1 MTLGTMHTTLATGP
15 RSPWRS
21 RRGVW
26 AATGVLLLGLAG
38 CTQDGAH
45 GKPEMPEQP
54 DSAAPS
60 MAGIALTAQQV
71 QHGHIRWAPV
81 SMTASGTGATM
92 ALSASTAAP
101 GQIVPDEDR
110 TARLG
115 APAQGRIMSVRVAPG
130 DRVRAGQVLVTLQSP
145 EAGMAQADLAKARAE
160 VASRRA
166 QAAYAASAHQRAERL
181 LALKAIPQQ
190 DYERAVADD
199 ELARAEL
206 AQAEAELGR
215 ATSTSHALGASASAS
230 GEIAL
235 RAPMAGVVLSRS
247 AVPGSVV
254 EAGAPLVLVTDTRR
268 LWITIDAPEALS
280 GSYRTGGTLQFTV
293 PAYPGDTFTAR
304 IQAVGAGLD
313 PERRTLPVR
322 GVVENRDG
330 RLKPEMLASVTASEA
345 AGSSAGASVAM
356 LPAEAVQMMDN
367 SPLVF
372 VAMPD
377 GRGGAHFTGRTVV
390 SGARIGNRVVITR
403 GLNAGDLVVTEGAF
417 AVKAA
422 MEKGAM
428 PAMEM

>member
-1 MTLGTMHTTLATGP
+1 MTIGTMHTTLTTGP
-15 RSPWRS
+15 RSARRS
-21 RRGVW
+21 RAW
-26 AATGVLLLGLAG
+26 TTAGVLLLALTG
-38 CTQDGAH
+38 CTQDGAG
-45 GKPEMPEQP
+45 GKQDEREQA
-54 DSAAPS
+54 DSAAPA
-60 MAGIALTAQQV
+60 MTGIALTAAQV
-71 QHGHIRWAPV
+71 QHGHVRWAPV
-81 SMTASGTGATM
+81 IMTAAGTGATM

-115 APAQGRIMSVRVAPG
+115 APAQGRVISVRVAPG

-166 QAAYAASAHQRAERL
+166 QATYATSAHQRAERL
-181 LALKAIPQQ
+181 LALTAIPQQ

-215 ATSTSHALGASASAS
+215 ATSTSRALGADASPS

-254 EAGAPLVLVTDTRR
+254 EAGAPLVLVTDPRT

-280 GSYRTGGTLQFTV
+280 GSYRTGGKLRFTV

-330 RLKPEMLASVTASEA
+330 RLKPEMLATVTASEA
-345 AGSSAGASVAM
+345 AGGSAGVPAAL
-356 LPAEAVQMMDN
+356 LPADAVQVMGD
-367 SPLVF
+367 SQVVF
-372 VAMPD
+372 LAMPD
-377 GRGGAHFTGRTVV
+377 GRGGARFTGRAVV
-390 SGARIGNRVVITR
+390 AGARIGNQVAITG
-403 GLNAGDLVVTEGAF
+403 GLRAGDLVVTEGAF
-417 AVKAA
+417 AVRAEI
-422 MEKGAM
+422 EKGAM